1 MAILGMRRMALLAH
15 QDSRDKLL
23 KSMQDLGAVEV
34 VSTKL
39 EGLSGAH
46 HPMTLSLL
54 EEKYA
59 AVRDALETLRPYD
72 ENKPSFLTPK
82 PPISRGSLKDIAKRF
97 DEAEE
102 IIDKVKAF
110 ADDMNAVKARRQ
122 RLKNRIAQL
131 EPYARFDA
139 ALESIGESK
148 YTVSLLGTVP
158 EDSKDKYKQIK
169 QDFSGSACFETVD
182 DQKDTM
188 TVFVVMHKSVQEK
201 LTGELKFIGF
211 SEAFTKD
218 MIGIPSDIIHD
229 CESEYLSLEEETKEY
244 EDKARHYVN
253 DKPLLTALEDYL
265 ANEISREKCV
275 EKLGETGSTF
285 ALEGWMIT
293 GDQARVEKA
302 ILETAPEAYIHFRN
316 PEEGEIPPTAL
327 DNPRVVRPFE
337 AVTDMYAVPSASGFD
352 PNRIMAFF
360 YFVIFGMMMGDFAY
374 GVILFLGG
382 LAVLKLKKPIGMFR
396 RITTVVMYCGISTA
410 LWGLFFG
417 TIFSIEGVPYVL
429 SPLKDADGAM
439 ATLILCLGI
448 GVLHIMT
455 GLAIG
460 AYMDIKRG
468 HFFAAIFD
476 RVSWMLVI
484 IGAIMLLVGGAL
496 GTVGTYMALA
506 GLLILLLTQGRS
518 KKGII
523 GKAMGGL
530 SSIYGITGYVSDIL
544 SYCRIF
550 GMGLA
555 TTVIAMVF
563 NTIAGLLM
571 GGAVGYVFG
580 IVILTVGHVFNIAIN
595 ALGAFVHT
603 ARLQYIEFFN
613 KFYEGD
619 GHAFMPL
626 GIRTKH
632 HRLQD

>member
-1 MAILGMRRMALLAH
+1 MAILGMRRLALIAH

-23 KSMQDLGAVEV
+23 KSLQDLGAVEV

-39 EGLSGAH
+39 EGLNCAN
-46 HPMTLSLL
+46 HPQTLSLL

-59 AVRDALETLRPYD
+59 AVREALETLRPYD
-72 ENKPSFLTPK
+72 QNKPSFLTPK
-82 PPISRGSLKDIAKRF
+82 PPISRSSLKDTVKRF
-97 DEAEE
+97 DEAEDV
-102 IIDKVKAF
+102 IDKIKAF
-110 ADDMNAVKARRQ
+110 ADDMNALKARRQ

-139 ALESIGESK
+139 PLESVGEYK
-148 YTVSLLGTVP
+148 YTASLLGTIP
-158 EDSKDKYKQIK
+158 DDSKDKFRQITA
-169 QDFSGSACFETVD
+169 DYSDSACFETVD
-182 DQKDTM
+182 DQKDTV

-218 MIGIPSDIIHD
+218 MVGTPGDIIHD
-229 CESEYLSLEEETKEY
+229 CESEYLSLEEEAKEY
-244 EDKARHYVN
+244 EDKARHYVD
-253 DKPLLTALEDYL
+253 DKPMLTALEDYL
-265 ANEISREKCV
+265 ANEIAREKCV
-275 EKLGETGSTF
+275 EKLGETGSAF
-285 ALEGWMIT
+285 ALEGWVIA

-302 ILETAPEAYIHFRN
+302 ILETAPEAYIHFRD

-337 AVTDMYAVPSASGFD
+337 AVTDMYAVPSPKGFD

-374 GVILFLGG
+374 GVLLTLG
-382 LAVLKLKKPIGMFR
+382 AFVVLKLKKPIGMFR

-429 SPLKDADGAM
+429 SPLKDATGAL
-439 ATLILCLGI
+439 ATLGLCLGI

-455 GLAIG
+455 GLGIA

-468 HFFAAIFD
+468 HVFAAIFD

-484 IGAIMLLVGGAL
+484 IGGIMLVVGGTI

-518 KKGII
+518 KKGIVR
-523 GKAMGGL
+523 KAMGGL
-530 SSIYGITGYVSDIL
+530 SSIYGITSYVSDIL

-632 HRLQD
+632 HRLED

>member
-1 MAILGMRRMALLAH
+1 
-15 QDSRDKLL
+15 
-23 KSMQDLGAVEV
+23 
-34 VSTKL
+34 
-39 EGLSGAH
+39 
-46 HPMTLSLL
+46 
-54 EEKYA
+54 
-59 AVRDALETLRPYD
+59 
-72 ENKPSFLTPK
+72 
-82 PPISRGSLKDIAKRF
+82 
-97 DEAEE
+97 
-102 IIDKVKAF
+102 
-110 ADDMNAVKARRQ
+110 
-122 RLKNRIAQL
+122 
-131 EPYARFDA
+131 
-139 ALESIGESK
+139 
-148 YTVSLLGTVP
+148 
-158 EDSKDKYKQIK
+158 
-169 QDFSGSACFETVD
+169 
-182 DQKDTM
+182 
-188 TVFVVMHKSVQEK
+188 
-201 LTGELKFIGF
+201 
-211 SEAFTKD
+211 
-218 MIGIPSDIIHD
+218 
-229 CESEYLSLEEETKEY
+229 
-244 EDKARHYVN
+244 
-253 DKPLLTALEDYL
+253 
-265 ANEISREKCV
+265 
-275 EKLGETGSTF
+275 
-285 ALEGWMIT
+285 
-293 GDQARVEKA
+293 VEKA
-302 ILETAPEAYIHFRN
+302 ILETAPEAYIHFRD

-337 AVTDMYAVPSASGFD
+337 AVTDMYAVPSPKGFD

-374 GVILFLGG
+374 GVLLTLGAF
-382 LAVLKLKKPIGMFR
+382 AVLKLKKPIGMFR

-429 SPLKDADGAM
+429 SPLKDATGAL
-439 ATLILCLGI
+439 ATLGLCLGI

-455 GLAIG
+455 GLGIA

-468 HFFAAIFD
+468 HVFAAIFD

-484 IGAIMLLVGGAL
+484 IGGIMLVAGGTI

-518 KKGII
+518 KKGFVR
-523 GKAMGGL
+523 KAMGGL
-530 SSIYGITGYVSDIL
+530 SSIYGITSYVSDIL

-632 HRLQD
+632 HRLED